1 MDDLTKLMLM
11 DPHFIQ
17 AMKDLEDRGYIKVKG
32 NEGIE
37 IVDKEGLQ
45 KYYDN
50 FGIAP
55 DHFPKVDEDEI

>member
-1 MDDLTKLMLM
+1 MEEKMDDLTKLMLM
-11 DPHFIQ
+11 DPMFIQ

-37 IVDKEGLQ
+37 IVDKD
-45 KYYDN
+45 YDN

-55 DHFPKVDEDEI
+55 DHFPKVVEDE

>member
-17 AMKDLEDRGYIKVKG
+17 AMKDLEDRGFIKVRG
-32 NEGIE
+32 EEGIE
-37 IVDKEGLQ
+37 IVDKKGLQ
-45 KYYDN
+45 EYYDN

-55 DHFPKVDEDEI
+55 DHFPKVVEDE

>member
-1 MDDLTKLMLM
+1 M
-11 DPHFIQ
+11 DPMFIQ
-17 AMKDLEDRGYIKVKG
+17 AMKALEDRGYIKVKG

-55 DHFPKVDEDEI
+55 DHFPKVDEDE

>member
-11 DPHFIQ
+11 DPMFIQ

-55 DHFPKVDEDEI
+55 DHLPKVDEDE

>member
-50 FGIAP
+50 F
-55 DHFPKVDEDEI
+55 

>member
-1 MDDLTKLMLM
+1 MDDLTKLMLQ

-17 AMKDLEDRGYIKVKG
+17 ALKDFEDRGFIKVKG

-37 IVDKEGLQ
+37 IIDKEGLQ

-50 FGIAP
+50 FGKSP

>member
-55 DHFPKVDEDEI
+55 DHFP

>member
-1 MDDLTKLMLM
+1 M

-17 AMKDLEDRGYIKVKG
+17 AMKDLEDRGFIKVKG

-55 DHFPKVDEDEI
+55 DHFPKVDEDE